1 MTSKLSR
8 ITQAVRLAENQQQAL
23 NIIVNSVCDM
33 LEVEVCT
40 IYLADYELNQFVL
53 MAASGLDQSL
63 LGQLTIDFDDGLV
76 GMVGQREEPI
86 QLTTELLNRRSLQ
99 TPPFGQ
105 SELAASSLGK
115 LSAYLGVPIIHQ
127 RKVLGVLSIQQQYE
141 RRFEI
146 DEETFLIT
154 LATQISSMIADS
166 ENDAIIDDQR
176 DHLVRCISGSA
187 ASSGVVIGKVKVVF
201 PSLDINT
208 IPNRKTDDIKM
219 ELRSLKKAVRR
230 THLQLEKMSNRMKG
244 LVSDQERSLFD
255 AYQQILGSAGIE
267 QEVEQQIKRG
277 YWAPYALKLVI
288 SEHLKAFKSM
298 EDAYLRE
305 RAHDIEDLANRVLG
319 NLLRR
324 DSRKIHAEPGTVLV
338 TESISAS
345 MIAELPTDNIAA
357 IVTLKGSATSHAAIL
372 TKALGIPAIMGLD
385 PCQINRL
392 EGKTVIVD
400 GYNGQIFVSPHQT
413 LIRQFDRLINE
424 EHAFHQE
431 LEKQTRSPNK
441 TLDGTPISMMA
452 NTSHP
457 MDYEKARHSGANGI
471 GLFRTE
477 IPFMDHQQFPSEKE
491 QIGNYQQVL
500 KGFDGLPVTIRTLD
514 IGGDKQLPY
523 FKIEEDNP
531 FLGWRGIR
539 VTLDHPEIFLV
550 QLRAIL
556 RASFNTQNLRI
567 AIPMIATVS
576 ELDESL
582 RLLEQ
587 AYAEV
592 EKETQ
597 DIPGQLHRP
606 KVGII
611 VEVPSVVFQL
621 KAIIKRVDFVSVG
634 TNDLIQYLLAVDR
647 NNLRLRNLYSHFQPS
662 VLKILKMVI
671 DQCKDEQVEVQVCG
685 EMASDPLAAIVL
697 VGMGFRELSMNA
709 GAIAK
714 VKHAISRFE
723 CSELEQLA
731 AEILQFETEP
741 KVRSAL
747 IETMEAKGLSGLI
760 RAGN

>member
-8 ITQAVRLAENQQQAL
+8 ITQAVLLAENQQQAL
-23 NIIVNSVCDM
+23 DIIVSGVCDM

-40 IYLADYELNQFVL
+40 IYLADYDLNQFVL
-53 MAASGLDQSL
+53 MAATGLDPSL
-63 LGQLTIDFDDGLV
+63 IGQLSVDFDDGLV
-76 GMVGQREEPI
+76 GLVGQREEPI
-86 QLTTELLNRRSLQ
+86 HLSRGDSQPHLSALEQFNQ
-99 TPPFGQ
+99 
-105 SELAASSLGK
+105 EK

-127 RKVLGVLSIQQQYE
+127 RKVLGVLSIQQQQT

-154 LATQISSMIADS
+154 LATQVSSIISNT
-166 ENDAIIDDQR
+166 ENDAIIEDDR
-176 DHLVRCISGSA
+176 DHLVRCISGSP
-187 ASSGVVIGKVKVVF
+187 ASSGVVIGPAKVVF
-201 PSLDINT
+201 PSLDITT
-208 IPNRKTDDIKM
+208 IPKRKTDDIQA
-219 ELRSLKKAVRR
+219 ELKALGKAVKR
-230 THLQLEKMSNRMKG
+230 THLQLEKMSSRMKG

-267 QEVEQQIKRG
+267 HEVEQQIKLG

-288 SEHLKAFKSM
+288 LQHLKAFKSM
-298 EDAYLRE
+298 EDPYLRE
-305 RAHDIEDLANRVLG
+305 RADDIEDLANRVLG

-324 DSRKIHAEPGTVLV
+324 NSRKIHAEPGTVLI

-345 MIAELPTDNIAA
+345 MIAELPIDNISA

-372 TKALGIPAIMGLD
+372 TKALGLPAIMGLD

-392 EGKTVIVD
+392 DGKTVIVD

-424 EHAFHQE
+424 ERAFYQD
-431 LEKQTRSPNK
+431 LEKDHQSPNS
-441 TLDGTPISMMA
+441 TLDGVSISMMV

-457 MDYEKARHSGANGI
+457 MDFEKAQFSGANGI

-477 IPFMDHQQFPSEKE
+477 IPFMNHQQFPSEKD
-491 QIGNYQQVL
+491 QVNDYQQVIQ
-500 KGFDGLPVTIRTLD
+500 GFNGLPVTIRTLD

-523 FKIEEDNP
+523 FAIEEDNP

-556 RASFNTQNLRI
+556 RASHNSQNLRI
-567 AIPMIATVS
+567 AIPMIATIS
-576 ELDESL
+576 ELDDAM
-582 RLLEQ
+582 RLIEQ
-587 AYAEV
+587 AFAEV
-592 EKETQ
+592 EQETS
-597 DIPGQLHRP
+597 DLPGKLYRP
-606 KVGII
+606 KIGII
-611 VEVPSVVFQL
+611 IEVPSVVFQL

-662 VLKILKMVI
+662 VLKILKMI
-671 DQCKDEQVEVQVCG
+671 IEQCEGEQVELQVCG

-697 VGMGFRELSMNA
+697 VGMGYRELSMNA
-709 GAIAK
+709 SAISK
-714 VKHAISRFE
+714 VKRAISRFNS
-723 CSELEQLA
+723 SELELLIEQ
-731 AEILQFETEP
+731 IMQYETEP
-741 KVRSAL
+741 KIRSVLVKA
-747 IETMEAKGLSGLI
+747 MEAKGLSGLI